1 MSDDEWQLILKIK
14 ESVMVCF
21 IFHGVQLSWLLL
33 LPKLVNMNISP
44 PVDVSPPI
52 TSSSITII
60 LQSR

>member
-1 MSDDEWQLILKIK
+1 MSDDERQLILKIK

-21 IFHGVQLSWLLL
+21 IFYGLQLSLLLL
-33 LPKLVNMNISP
+33 LPKLVNVNISP